1 MGRRRQ
7 ARESALHAL
16 YLADLVPAL
25 ASTAFSLM
33 ARLEDADEK
42 TVDFCRGLFEGTL
55 MLRAELDE
63 RIQETAKNWSIS
75 RMAAADRNILRMAAY
90 ELLYRD
96 DAPPNVVIDE
106 AIEIARKY
114 STEDSTSFINGI
126 LDKLKDLPKKK
137 QN

>member
-7 ARESALHAL
+7 AREGALHAL

-25 ASTAFSLM
+25 ASKAFVLM
-33 ARLEDADEK
+33 AKLEEADEK
-42 TVDFCRGLFEGTL
+42 TIDFSRGLFEGTL
-55 MLRAELDE
+55 MLRAEIDE
-63 RIQETAKNWSIS
+63 RIQKTATNWSIS
-75 RMAAADRNILRMAAY
+75 RMAAADRNILRLAAY

-96 DAPPNVVIDE
+96 DAPVNVVIDE

-126 LDKLKDLPKKK
+126 LDKIKDLPKKK
-137 QN
+137 Q